1 MSQQDP
7 NIGRRIKHYQI
18 TRKLGEGGI
27 GQVYQA
33 EHLNLGKT
41 VALKIL
47 KQELSR
53 NAELRVRF
61 LQEAQISAQIA
72 HENIVEILD
81 YGETMHGECFL
92 VMEMLNGKTLAEA
105 LDENQGPMST
115 KQVAHIGIQICAALY
130 AAHARSAVHRDLKPD
145 NIYLVEYAGQKD
157 FVKVLDFGLAKL
169 TQTSQEHALTTVGKV
184 LGTPY
189 FMSPEQTV
197 GDPVD
202 TRTDIYSLGVVLYQ
216 IATHTL
222 PFTGKTVGEVM
233 YKQVNQPPPAPKSRN
248 PKIDSHLAA
257 VIINCL
263 QKQKEKRYPSMLELA
278 KGLAVASGLEHQ
290 FYFSKRATI
299 TRKSNDP
306 NAPPPSPQ
314 QLAPEITSAPSWSIG
329 TPMPDE
335 IKALR
340 SMSGLASESQIATVH
355 IHPKKSP
362 LWLVPVT
369 VGLFLSTILLLILL
383 TR

>member
-1 MSQQDP
+1 MSQPDP

-33 EHLNLGKT
+33 EHLHLGKA

-81 YGETMHGECFL
+81 FGETMHGECFL
-92 VMEMLNGKTLAEA
+92 VMEMLNGKTLAQA

-130 AAHARSAVHRDLKPD
+130 AAHARSAVHRDLKPE

-169 TQTSQEHALTTVGKV
+169 TQTSQEHALTTIGKV

-202 TRTDIYSLGVVLYQ
+202 ARTDIYSLGVVMYQ

-222 PFTGKTVGEVM
+222 PFTGKTIGEVM
-233 YKQVNQPPPAPKSRN
+233 YKQVHQPPPAPKSRN
-248 PKIDSHLAA
+248 AKIDSHLAA
-257 VIINCL
+257 VILNCL
-263 QKQKEKRYPSMLELA
+263 QKEKEKRYPSMLELA
-278 KGLAVASGLEHQ
+278 KGLAIASGLEHQ
-290 FYFSKRATI
+290 FYFSQRATI
-299 TRKSNDP
+299 TRRSNDSSV
-306 NAPPPSPQ
+306 AQPSSQ
-314 QLAPEITSAPSWSIG
+314 KLAPEMTSASSWSVG

-340 SMSGLASESQIATVH
+340 AASGLPSESQIATVH
-355 IHPKKSP
+355 IQSRKRQA
-362 LWLVPVT
+362 WLIPVA
-369 VGLFLSTILLLILL
+369 VLMFISTIALLVLL